1 MSMHFPPAVGPDGS
15 QDRRLKCVVL
25 GMDGVAGKSS
35 LCRRLLTGK
44 FADPSDPDSCW
55 DPSNPGYRPCG
66 AEEPADVVVENSGG
80 EHHPDSQPWTVKLCD
95 TAGGEDYWKLRP
107 TTVYP
112 GTHCFILCFSLQK
125 RYDSLKSVMREG
137 PTPSEKRGRSCG
149 WASEVRHLYPAS
161 RGFKIPL
168 ILVGTKL
175 DLREAAAA
183 ASASSQ
189 RSSHTVGCCGAPP
202 SDNAPDFVTH
212 EEGLVASKRLGAAQ
226 YVEVSSLTK
235 QGLPELLGHVVRLCA
250 APPAD
255 HMHLRGRANL
265 PVWTEAEGDQF
276 FAPGAAVG
284 GKKRCAEQ

>member
-25 GMDGVAGKSS
+25 GNDGVVGKTS
-35 LCRRLLTGK
+35 LCKRLLTGEWNDEYRSIG
-44 FADPSDPDSCW
+44 AHE
-55 DPSNPGYRPCG
+55 PG
-66 AEEPADVVVENSGG
+66 DVVVENSGG

-95 TAGGEDYWKLRP
+95 TAGGEDYWRLRP
-107 TTVYP
+107 TNVYP
-112 GTHCFILCFSLQK
+112 GTHCFILCFSLQ
-125 RYDSLKSVMREG
+125 RESPREGRLLGVVPEGQGLREVMREG
-137 PTPSEKRGRSCG
+137 PTPSKSRGKSCG

-183 ASASSQ
+183 AAASS
-189 RSSHTVGCCGAPP
+189 PP

-212 EEGLVASKRLGAAQ
+212 EEGLAASKRLGAAQ

-265 PVWTEAEGDQF
+265 PVWTEAEGDGF

-284 GKKRCAEQ
+284 GKKRCAVQ

>member
-1 MSMHFPPAVGPDGS
+1 MSMHFPPAIGPDGS

-25 GMDGVAGKSS
+25 GKDGVAGKTS
-35 LCRRLLTGK
+35 LCKRLLTGE
-44 FADPSDPDSCW
+44 FSEPEYLSYAAHL
-55 DPSNPGYRPCG
+55 PG
-66 AEEPADVVVENSGG
+66 DVVVENSGG

-107 TTVYP
+107 TTAYP
-112 GTHCFILCFSLQK
+112 GTHCFILCFSL
-125 RYDSLKSVMREG
+125 YGHSHDSLESVMREG

-183 ASASSQ
+183 AAASS
-189 RSSHTVGCCGAPP
+189 PP

-212 EEGLVASKRLGAAQ
+212 EEGLAASKRLGAAQ

-265 PVWTEAEGDQF
+265 PVWTEAEGDGF

-284 GKKRCAEQ
+284 GKKRCAVQ